1 MVAIVLLILLA
12 NLFAGSIESELR
24 EVFNDSGWMDG
35 WRGVGGQDMRLDIL
49 LVNRADK
56 GELTLRQTAE
66 ELFKAGWINFVDL
79 DKTDRLLGVARLK
92 IRCYGV
98 I

>member
-1 MVAIVLLILLA
+1 
-12 NLFAGSIESELR
+12 
-24 EVFNDSGWMDG
+24 MDG
-35 WRGVGGQDMRLDIL
+35 CQGVGGQDMRLDIL
-49 LVNRADK
+49 LVNRVDK
-56 GELTLRQTAE
+56 GELTLRQAAE

>member
-35 WRGVGGQDMRLDIL
+35 EEWE
-49 LVNRADK
+49 DK
-56 GELTLRQTAE
+56 
-66 ELFKAGWINFVDL
+66 I
-79 DKTDRLLGVARLK
+79 
-92 IRCYGV
+92 
-98 I
+98 